1 MTAGALNPVSLL
13 IWTIVLFVPIYFAL
27 FGGLYLARRHLPEA
41 RPVLDTPMET
51 LLFFPAALCAL
62 VLALVIGAR

>member
-1 MTAGALNPVSLL
+1 MTAGALHPISLL

-27 FGGLYLARRHLPEA
+27 IGGLYLARRHLPEA
-41 RPVLDTPMET
+41 RAVVDSPMET

-62 VLALVIGAR
+62 VLALVIGTH